1 METLTINI
9 PDKKSTLVKQIL
21 TGLGV
26 IIQSESSIKP
36 SDYKKKLAS
45 VSTWT
50 KDDLKVFDESSRLT
64 STSPPVQVSTLKQA
78 VLTSAYIKP
87 NAETSI

>member
-1 METLTINI
+1 MEKLTINI

-26 IIQSESSIKP
+26 TIHSESSVKP

-50 KDDLKVFDESSRLT
+50 EDDLKVFDESKKAFEG
-64 STSPPVQVSTLKQA
+64 LKPEQW
-78 VLTSAYIKP
+78 
-87 NAETSI
+87 